1 MMELLWFLLPVAA
14 ASGWWAARREPVRSG
29 DVRQSSADYI
39 KGLNYLLD
47 DKPDQALE
55 VFLRMPHLDRDTA
68 ETHLTLGNLFRRRG
82 EVDRAIRIHSNLIAK
97 VTLTHQQRSRALL
110 ELGEDYLRAGLF
122 DRAESLFRQLVEQTD
137 HTTVALERLVAI
149 YEREKDWEQA
159 IVHSDLRAR
168 LTGQPKKTATAHYCC
183 ELAEEAL
190 QQGHRAT
197 ARDYLNQALARDPT
211 CARASLLFGRL
222 TMAEGDYPAAIAAFQ
237 AVEGKASYY
246 LAEVIHP
253 LSECYVA
260 LGQPH
265 QLIAY
270 LRNIQGCDQTGR
282 VTDALAKLLVQQEGE
297 AVALQFLEAEL
308 RRYPTLLGLRRY
320 VELKLARS
328 EGISHVDL
336 EALYQISKRMLSS
349 IAFYQCEN
357 CGFICKSLHWCCPGC
372 TNWGSVK
379 PLPDP
384 ACRGSA

>member
-1 MMELLWFLLPVAA
+1 MMELLWFLLPIAA
-14 ASGWWAARREPVRSG
+14 ASGWWAARRELVRSG
-29 DVRQSSADYI
+29 EVRHSSADYI

-55 VFLRMPHLDRDTA
+55 VFLRMPHVDKDTA

-149 YEREKDWEQA
+149 YEREKDWQQA
-159 IVHSDLRAR
+159 IVHSDLLER
-168 LTGQPKKTATAHYCC
+168 LTGQPTKTATAHYCC

-190 QQGHRAT
+190 QQGHRAP
-197 ARDYLNQALARDPT
+197 ARDYLSQALARDPT

-222 TMAEGDYPAAIAAFQ
+222 TMAEGDYTAAIAAFQ
-237 AVEGKASYY
+237 AVGGKVSYY

-260 LGQPH
+260 LGRPN

-270 LRNIQGCDQTGR
+270 LRSIQGCDQTGR

-320 VELKLARS
+320 VELKLARN
-328 EGISHVDL
+328 EGISHADL

-349 IAFYQCEN
+349 IAFYQCES
-357 CGFICKSLHWCCPGC
+357 CGFICKSLHWCCPSC
-372 TNWGSVK
+372 KSWGSVK

-384 ACRGSA
+384 ACRGNP